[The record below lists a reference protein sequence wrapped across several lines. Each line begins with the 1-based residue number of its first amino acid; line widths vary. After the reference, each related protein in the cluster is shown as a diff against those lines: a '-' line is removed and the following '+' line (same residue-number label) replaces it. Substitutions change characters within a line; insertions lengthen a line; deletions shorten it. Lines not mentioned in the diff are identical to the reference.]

1 MESIRPD
8 VVVSKSEQL
17 SFFPPDTEENIYFK
31 TVMNKK
37 FTIIQQDKD
46 NKFVIWQRNKIEEH
60 G

>member
-46 NKFVIWQRNKIEEH
+46 NKFVIWQRNKN
-60 G
+60 